1 MKMIADESQQT
12 RVYMRITPTF
22 ICITIIS
29 TSVRGSNNAYL
40 DFLLEENYLDFRL
53 YHNYCLTF
61 VRFVQSYDSYLDS
74 KTTVVENL

>member
-53 YHNYCLTF
+53 YHNYRLDFCLN
-61 VRFVQSYDSYLDS
+61 DSYIDS